1 MASEVKTAI
10 SIEDRISPAVAK
22 MNRALASTEDQMS
35 KVDSASDRIGK
46 NSGFGSM
53 GDSIEE
59 AETKS
64 GWLAT
69 KMGAISGIV
78 QSVTTSAIGAF
89 SGLSND
95 IIEASDSA
103 QKFGQTLKFAG
114 MGDAEIQKLT
124 ASTQKYAD
132 QTVYSISDIRNITA
146 QLAANGVK
154 GYASL
159 AEAAGN
165 LNAVA
170 GGNADTFKSVG
181 MVLTQTAGA
190 GKLTT
195 ENWNQLADAIPGA
208 SGVLQEAMLKNG
220 AYTGNFRDALAKGQ
234 ITADEFNKAIQDVG
248 MTDVAKQAAT
258 STATIEGAWGN
269 LQASAVSIGTKIL
282 DAFKPAITGAMA
294 GLSDLF
300 SNVATGMQG
309 VLDVLINGNYTSALQ
324 EAFGLEED
332 SPIVD
337 FLFTLRDTAISA
349 FNSIKAGATQLWGIM
364 QPILSGIMGAIPGI
378 VSGIGALISG
388 VKPLIT
394 VVGGALV
401 AVMVAAWTVT
411 EKVIQVFGKFG
422 DWLSSHQTAATVFA
436 SAIGGLVLAWKALQ
450 AAAAVNTFF
459 ESVQAAGGLV
469 GMIKNLTVVTNVQK
483 TATAAWSAVT
493 KIGTGVQEAF
503 NAVMAINP
511 FVLIIAAIA
520 IVVAALVWFFTQTKV
535 GQQAWQ
541 TFTTWLSGLWTGFVA
556 FAQGVWNG
564 FAAFWSG
571 LWTAV
576 SSAFSAIWNAL
587 VAFFSPIIHGIY
599 TIIYDVIIVI
609 AAIWVTIWN
618 GVSAVFT
625 AVWNGIVAFFTPIIN
640 SIRDVIIGV
649 VNTINAVWQTVWG
662 AISGFFTNV
671 WNSMVAFYGPIIN
684 NISNTISNV
693 INNIRNTWNSVWG
706 AISNFFGGIWQ
717 GMVGAVGSAVDTIGG
732 AVGRIWGVIMGAL
745 SSAGRWLVDV
755 GHDIISGLIGGI
767 TGAFDWLKKTI
778 SDLGNKVVGWA
789 KGVLGIHS
797 PSKVFRNE
805 VGKMIGFGLGDG
817 IAATT
822 GYVTD
827 KMDGMI
833 AAATPKIPSPTFSTG
848 TTGGDLDANS
858 GGSGGDSRSQWP
870 GGYPTNPTVPAS
882 LSGGGTAAGAGTV
895 IQITNHYPQAEPT
908 SETVQKAL
916 DAAAALGQGV

>member
-1 MASEVKTAI
+1 MASEVKTVI
-10 SIEDRISPAVAK
+10 SLEDRISPAVAK
-22 MNRALASTEDQMS
+22 MNQALASTEDQMS
-35 KVDSASDRIGK
+35 KVDSASDRVGK
-46 NSGFGSM
+46 NSGFASM
-53 GDSIEE
+53 GESIEGTG
-59 AETKS
+59 TKS
-64 GWLAT
+64 GWLAA
-69 KMGAISGIV
+69 KIGLISGVV
-78 QSVTTSAIGAF
+78 QSVTGAAIGAF
-89 SGLSND
+89 SGLSGD

-124 ASTQKYAD
+124 SSTQKYAD
-132 QTVYSISDIRNITA
+132 QTVYSISDIRNITS

-154 GYASL
+154 GYSSL

-208 SGVLQEAMLKNG
+208 SGVLQKAMLKNG
-220 AYTGNFRDALAKGQ
+220 AYTGNFRDAMANGE

-282 DAFKPAITGAMA
+282 DAFKPAITGAMS

-300 SNVATGMQG
+300 GNVATGMQG
-309 VLDVLINGNYTSALQ
+309 VLDVLINGNYTSALR

-337 FLFTLRDTAISA
+337 FLFNLRDTAISA
-349 FNSIKAGATQLWGIM
+349 FNSIKAGASQLWGIM

-378 VSGIGALISG
+378 VSGIGALING
-388 VKPLIT
+388 AKPILT
-394 VVGGALV
+394 VIGGALV
-401 AVMVAAWTVT
+401 AAMVAAWTIT
-411 EKVIQVFGKFG
+411 EKVIQVLGKFG

-436 SAIGGLVLAWKALQ
+436 SSIGGLVLAWKALQ

-459 ESVQAAGGLV
+459 ESVQAVGGLV
-469 GMIKNLTVVTNVQK
+469 GMIKNLTVVTNIQK

-493 KIGTGVQEAF
+493 KIAAGVQTAF

-520 IVVAALVWFFTQTKV
+520 IVVGALVWFFTQTEV
-535 GQQAWQ
+535 GKQAWQ
-541 TFTTWLSGLWTGFVA
+541 SFTTWLSGLWTGFVA

-571 LWTAV
+571 LWVAV
-576 SSAFSAIWNAL
+576 SSAFSTIWNAL
-587 VAFFSPIIHGIY
+587 VAFFSPIIQGIY
-599 TIIYDVIIVI
+599 TVIYNIIIVI

-618 GVSAVFT
+618 GISAVFT
-625 AVWNGIVAFFTPIIN
+625 AVWNGMVAFFTPIIN
-640 SIRDVIIGV
+640 GIR
-649 VNTINAVWQTVWG
+649 NTIAIVITAILSVWQAVWG
-662 AISGFFTNV
+662 AISGFFTNI
-671 WNSMVAFYGPIIN
+671 WNGIVGFLSPIIN
-684 NISNTISNV
+684 S
-693 INNIRNTWNSVWG
+693 IRNIISGVLNAISGVWRSVWG
-706 AISNFFGGIWQ
+706 GISEFFGGIWR
-717 GMVGAVGSAVDTIGG
+717 GMVGAVGNAVGAIGG
-732 AVGRIWGVIMGAL
+732 AVGRIWGVVMGAL
-745 SSAGRWLVDV
+745 SGAGSWLVDV
-755 GHDIISGLIGGI
+755 GHNIISGLIGGI
-767 TGAFDWLKKTI
+767 TGAFDWLKNTI
-778 SDLGNKVVGWA
+778 TSLGSSVVGWA

-805 VGKMIGFGLGDG
+805 VGKMIGLGLGDG
-817 IAATT
+817 IAAST

-827 KMDGMI
+827 KMDDMI
-833 AAATPKIPSPTFSTG
+833 TAATPKIPSPTFSTG
-848 TTGGDLDANS
+848 TTGGDYDGGN
-858 GGSGGDSRSQWP
+858 GTGTVGSGTGGHP
-870 GGYPTNPTVPAS
+870 GGPTLGNGSAS
-882 LSGGGTAAGAGTV
+882 SSST
-895 IQITNHYPQAEPT
+895 ITNSNTFNIRSDDPHAVAVLVAQELR
-908 SETVQKAL
+908 S
-916 DAAAALGQGV
+916 

>member
-10 SIEDRISPAVAK
+10 SLEDRISPAVAK

-35 KVDSASDRIGK
+35 KVDSASDRVGK
-46 NSGFGSM
+46 NSGFASM
-53 GDSIEE
+53 GESIEGTG
-59 AETKS
+59 TKS

-69 KMGAISGIV
+69 KIGLISGV
-78 QSVTTSAIGAF
+78 MQSVTGAAIGAF
-89 SGLSND
+89 SGLSGD

-132 QTVYSISDIRNITA
+132 QTVYSISDIRNITS

-154 GYASL
+154 GYSSL

-208 SGVLQEAMLKNG
+208 SGVLQKAMLKNG
-220 AYTGNFRDALAKGQ
+220 AYTGNFRDAMAKGE

-258 STATIEGAWGN
+258 STQTIEGAWGN

-282 DAFKPAITGAMA
+282 DSVKPAVTGAMSSLA
-294 GLSDLF
+294 DLF
-300 SNVATGMQG
+300 SNVGTGMQG
-309 VLDVLINGNYTSALQ
+309 VLDILLKGDYTGALR

-337 FLFTLRDTAISA
+337 FLFNLRDTALSM
-349 FNSIKAGATQLWGIM
+349 FNSVKEGASQLWGIM
-364 QPILSGIMGAIPGI
+364 KPILSGIMGAIPGI
-378 VSGIGALISG
+378 VSGIGALING
-388 VKPLIT
+388 AKPILT
-394 VVGGALV
+394 VIGGALV
-401 AVMVAAWTVT
+401 TAMVAAWTVT
-411 EKVIQVFGKFG
+411 EKVIQVLGKFG
-422 DWLSSHQTAATVFA
+422 DWLSSHQTVATVFA
-436 SAIGGLVLAWKALQ
+436 TAIGGLVLAWKALQ

-469 GMIKNLTVVTNVQK
+469 GMIKNLTVVTNIQK

-493 KIGTGVQEAF
+493 KIGTGIQMAF

-511 FVLIIAAIA
+511 FVLIIVAIA
-520 IVVAALVWFFTQTKV
+520 AVVAALVWFFTQTKV

-587 VAFFSPIIHGIY
+587 VAFFSPIIQGIY

-618 GVSAVFT
+618 GISAVFT
-625 AVWNGIVAFFTPIIN
+625 AIWNGIVAFFTPIIN
-640 SIRDVIIGV
+640 GIY
-649 VNTINAVWQTVWG
+649 NTIATVITAVLSVWQAVWS
-662 AISGFFTNV
+662 AISSFFSSVWQGMVSFFT
-671 WNSMVAFYGPIIN
+671 PIIN
-684 NISNTISNV
+684 SIRNIISSVLND
-693 INNIRNTWNSVWG
+693 IRNTWNSVWG
-706 AISNFFGGIWQ
+706 AISGFFGGIWL
-717 GMVGAVGSAVDTIGG
+717 GMVWAVGNAVGAIGG
-732 AVGRIWGVIMGAL
+732 AVGRIWGVVMGPL
-745 SSAGRWLVDV
+745 WGAGSWLGDV
-755 GHDIISGLIGGI
+755 GHNIISGLIGGI
-767 TGAFDWLKKTI
+767 TGAFGWLKSTI
-778 SDLGNKVVGWA
+778 SNLGSSVVGWA
-789 KGVLGIHS
+789 KDVLGIHS

-805 VGKMIGFGLGDG
+805 VGKMIGLGLGDG
-817 IAATT
+817 IAAST

-827 KMDGMI
+827 KMDDMI
-833 AAATPKIPSPTFSTG
+833 TAATPKIPSPTFSTG
-848 TTGGDLDANS
+848 TTGGDYD
-858 GGSGGDSRSQWP
+858 GGNGTGIGHGGIGT
-870 GGYPTNPTVPAS
+870 GGYP
-882 LSGGGTAAGAGTV
+882 GGSTFGNGSAGSSST
-895 IQITNHYPQAEPT
+895 ITNRNEFNIKSDDPYAVATLVAQE
-908 SETVQKAL
+908 L
-916 DAAAALGQGV
+916 RN

>member
-1 MASEVKTAI
+1 
-10 SIEDRISPAVAK
+10 
-22 MNRALASTEDQMS
+22 
-35 KVDSASDRIGK
+35 
-46 NSGFGSM
+46 
-53 GDSIEE
+53 
-59 AETKS
+59 
-64 GWLAT
+64 
-69 KMGAISGIV
+69 
-78 QSVTTSAIGAF
+78 
-89 SGLSND
+89 
-95 IIEASDSA
+95 
-103 QKFGQTLKFAG
+103 

-132 QTVYSISDIRNITA
+132 QTVYSISDIRNITS

-208 SGVLQEAMLKNG
+208 SGVLQKAMLKNG
-220 AYTGNFRDALAKGQ
+220 AYTGNFRDAMAKGQ

-282 DAFKPAITGAMA
+282 DAFKPAITGAMS

-309 VLDVLINGNYTSALQ
+309 VLDVLINGNYTSALR

-337 FLFTLRDTAISA
+337 FLFNLRDTAISA
-349 FNSIKAGATQLWGIM
+349 FNNIKAGASQLWGIM

-378 VSGIGALISG
+378 VSGIGALING
-388 VKPLIT
+388 AKPILT
-394 VVGGALV
+394 VIGGTLV
-401 AVMVAAWTVT
+401 AAMVAAWTVT

-493 KIGTGVQEAF
+493 KIATGVQTAF

-520 IVVAALVWFFTQTKV
+520 VVVAALVWFFTQTEV
-535 GQQAWQ
+535 GRQAWQ
-541 TFTTWLSGLWTGFVA
+541 AFTDWLGNLWQGISGT
-556 FAQGVWNG
+556 AQSVWNG
-564 FAAFWSG
+564 IGSFFTNLWNGITGAATAAWNGFVGFFTG
-571 LWTAV
+571 LWNGIV
-576 SSAFSAIWNAL
+576 SFIQGVINGIGAFIQTGWGQAILFIVNPVLGL
-587 VAFFSPIIHGIY
+587 VNFIIQHFN
-599 TIIYDVIIVI
+599 TIKTFITDVFIVI
-609 AAIWVTIWN
+609 AAVFVTI
-618 GVSAVFT
+618 
-625 AVWNGIVAFFTPIIN
+625 WNGIVAFFTPIIQGIQN
-640 SIRDVIIGV
+640 AITTVMNVIQS
-649 VNTINAVWQTVWG
+649 VWSTVWT
-662 AISGFFTNV
+662 AVSTFFTNV
-671 WNSMVAFYGPIIN
+671 WNGIVAFLAPIIQTVSN
-684 NISNTISNV
+684 AISAALSFIQSV
-693 INNIRNTWNSVWG
+693 WNSVWSS
-706 AISNFFGGIWQ
+706 ISGFFAGIWNGIVGFIGPIAACVEAIISGAVNGIRNVWNSVWSSISGFFSGVWN
-717 GMVGAVGSAVDTIGG
+717 GMVGAASWAVNAIGG
-732 AVGRIWGVIMGAL
+732 VVGRIYGIVMGAL
-745 SSAGRWLVDV
+745 WGAGSWLVDV
-755 GHDIISGLIGGI
+755 GRNIISGLIGGI
-767 TGAFDWLKKTI
+767 TGAFDWLKSTI
-778 SDLGNKVVGWA
+778 SNLGSSVVGWA

-805 VGKMIGFGLGDG
+805 VGKMIGLGLGDG
-817 IAATT
+817 IAAST

-827 KMDGMI
+827 KMDDMI
-833 AAATPKIPSPTFSTG
+833 TAATPKIPSPTFSTG
-848 TTGGDLDANS
+848 TTGGDYD
-858 GGSGGDSRSQWP
+858 GGNGTGIGHGGIGT
-870 GGYPTNPTVPAS
+870 GGYP
-882 LSGGGTAAGAGTV
+882 GGSTFGNGSAGSSST
-895 IQITNHYPQAEPT
+895 ITNRNEFNIKSDDPYAVATLVAQELR
-908 SETVQKAL
+908 S
-916 DAAAALGQGV
+916 